1 MANRR
6 EIVKRRQA
14 VRNIRKITR
23 TMQLIAT
30 ARYQSAYKR
39 ASATKP
45 YSEKLA
51 QMVGNLTRAS
61 AGIDHPLMAEPESR
75 DRSALVVVTSAR
87 GLAGGYNG
95 NVLGVAT
102 AHLDEQSGEGIETEV
117 IVARQKGI
125 NYFNFVGREMA
136 QQIPDIADMPAFGEI
151 ETIANELMERFIA
164 GEIGSAYVAYTHF
177 YSTTRQRPAV
187 MQLLPLSFET
197 ESEESAEESPEAP
210 KAVEFEFSPTPEEIL
225 GELLPSSV
233 RMRLYQAFTE
243 AAVSEQIA
251 RMVAMKQATD
261 AAEEK
266 IKQLSREY
274 NRARQTA
281 ITMELLDIV
290 GGASALA

>member
-6 EIVKRRQA
+6 VLVRRRNST
-14 VRNIRKITR
+14 RNIRKITR

-30 ARYQSAYKR
+30 ARYQTAYKR

-51 QMVGNLTRAS
+51 EMVGNLTRAS

-102 AHLDEQSGEGIETEV
+102 AHLDEQSAEGVETEA
-117 IVARQKGI
+117 IVVRQKGI

-151 ETIANELMERFIA
+151 EAIADELMDRFIA

-177 YSTTRQRPAV
+177 YSTTRQRPAL
-187 MQLLPLSFET
+187 MQLLPLSFEVD
-197 ESEESAEESPEAP
+197 ESEEGAGAP
-210 KAVEFEFSPTPEEIL
+210 RAVEFEFSPTPQEIL

-266 IKQLSREY
+266 IKQLTREY

>member
-30 ARYQSAYKR
+30 ARYQGAYKR
-39 ASATKP
+39 AAATKP

-61 AGIDHPLMAEPESR
+61 AGVEHPLMAAPER
-75 DRSALVVVTSAR
+75 TDRSALMVVTSSR

-95 NVLGVAT
+95 NVLHA
-102 AHLDEQSGEGIETEV
+102 AMDHLDVQAAEGIETDV
-117 IVARQKGI
+117 TMVRQKGI
-125 NYFNFVGREMA
+125 DYFNFVGREMA
-136 QQIPDIADMPAFGEI
+136 EQIPDVADMPVFGEI
-151 ETIANELMERFIA
+151 EPLANRLMERFVD
-164 GEIGSAYVAYTHF
+164 GEVGSVYVAYTHF
-177 YSTTRQRPAV
+177 YSSARQRPAILR
-187 MQLLPLSFET
+187 LLPLSFE
-197 ESEESAEESPEAP
+197 AEESGEGAETLH
-210 KAVEFEFSPTPEEIL
+210 AVEFEFSPEPEQIL

-261 AAEEK
+261 AAEDK
-266 IKQLSREY
+266 IKLLTREY

>member
-14 VRNIRKITR
+14 VKNIRKITR

-30 ARYQSAYKR
+30 ARYQLAYKR

-61 AGIDHPLMAEPESR
+61 AGLEHPLMATPENT
-75 DRSALVVVTSAR
+75 DRSTLVVVTSSR
-87 GLAGGYNG
+87 GLCGGYNG
-95 NVLGVAT
+95 NVLAT
-102 AHLDEQSGEGIETEV
+102 AVGHLDAKAAEGVTSDV
-117 IVARQKGI
+117 AVARKKGI
-125 NYFNFVGREMA
+125 TFFDFVGREVGERL
-136 QQIPDIADMPAFGEI
+136 PDITDMPSFGEI
-151 ETIANELMERFIA
+151 EPLANRLMERFVA
-164 GEIGSAYVAYTHF
+164 GEIGSAYVAYMAF
-177 YSTTRQRPAV
+177 ESTARQAPAL
-187 MQLLPLSFET
+187 MQLLPLSFEG
-197 ESEESAEESPEAP
+197 EESAAGGG
-210 KAVEFEFSPTPEEIL
+210 AVEFEFSPAPEEIL

-243 AAVSEQIA
+243 AAVSEQVA

-266 IKQLSREY
+266 IKQLTREY

-290 GGASALA
+290 GGAAALG